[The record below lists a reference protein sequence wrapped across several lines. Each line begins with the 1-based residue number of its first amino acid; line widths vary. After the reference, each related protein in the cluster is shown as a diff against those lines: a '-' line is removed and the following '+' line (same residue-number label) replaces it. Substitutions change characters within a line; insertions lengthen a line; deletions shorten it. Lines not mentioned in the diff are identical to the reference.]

1 MVGMTQ
7 TNEQPPRLDV
17 RSVTLSFG
25 GVDVLREVSL
35 EVPSFGITALIG
47 PNGAGKT
54 ALLNAVTGIYHL
66 GSGQV
71 LLDGEDITGLPA
83 HIIANKGIGRS
94 FQHLE
99 LFQRLTV
106 IENLLVFRDRHFSGN
121 PLATL
126 WFLGNTARQEA
137 EQRGIAEDVIDFFEL
152 WPYRDAAVTALSHG
166 TQKIIGFARAMAMS
180 PRLLLL
186 DEPASGLTRE
196 EKENLARFILRL
208 RSDWKVPILW
218 IEHDMDLVMDLA
230 DRINVLELGR
240 CIASGTP
247 SAIRDNPEVLKSYLG
262 AD

>member
-1 MVGMTQ
+1 MKTDA
-7 TNEQPPRLDV
+7 TTPRLELRDLTLRFGAIEV
-17 RSVTLSFG
+17 LRKVTLH
-25 GVDVLREVSL
+25 
-35 EVPSFGITALIG
+35 VPEFGITALIG

-54 ALLNAVTGIYHL
+54 ALLNAVTGIYHPQT
-66 GSGQV
+66 GQV
-71 LLDGEDITGLPA
+71 LLDGEDITGLSA
-83 HIIANKGIGRS
+83 HVIASKGIGRS

-106 IENLLVFRDRHFSGN
+106 MENLLVFRDRHFSGS
-121 PLATL
+121 PLSTF
-126 WFLGNTARQEA
+126 WFFGKAARQEA
-137 EQRGIAEDVIDFFEL
+137 QQRAVAEDVIDFFEL
-152 WPYRDAAVTALSHG
+152 WAYRDTAVTGLSYG

-196 EKENLARFILRL
+196 EKENLARFVLRL
-208 RSDWKVPILW
+208 RFDWKVPILW

-230 DRINVLELGR
+230 DRVYVLELGR

-247 SAIRDNPEVLKSYLG
+247 GEIRDNAEVRRSYLG

>member
-17 RSVTLSFG
+17 RGVTMRFG

-66 GSGQV
+66 EAGQV

-83 HIIANKGIGRS
+83 HIIANKGVGRS

-121 PLATL
+121 LLATL
-126 WFLGNTARQEA
+126 WFLGKTARQEA
-137 EQRGIAEDVIDFFEL
+137 MERSVAEDVIDFFEL
-152 WPYRDAAVTALSHG
+152 WAYRDAAVTTLSYG

-247 SAIRDNPEVLKSYLG
+247 SAIWDNPEVRKSYLG